1 MFLLPSFFCN
11 NYVTAE
17 SIKEINNQESL
28 NQLFSFYF
36 INPENNTIYEEEPK
50 LKYYISPVSASIQ
63 FYINGT
69 EYNNLINETELPVEY
84 RGTYNLTGLAEYN
97 ENKIVSTIFFSFFPL
112 ISMEIVHNASYET
125 NFVIPYGYNESFIP
139 CYSLNEQI
147 TLFASFNERNST
159 LEIEIKYFYS
169 NEKYSLTNE
178 NFSWID
184 DLTVKI
190 MIEPVSINSTMHRL
204 LFKFTSTLPQTNF
217 NKTFWFYRAVL
228 PLYIEPHFYENFIS
242 QPLSGIATGHFN
254 VIYGISYLINIS
266 VYLDGTLILY
276 EYDPEGIVDY
286 LGYITVTID
295 TTKYEDGN
303 HSLTIIVKDYFNI
316 TASETYILTFRNTLQ
331 PTNNTTEN
339 PINLLYFI
347 LCLIS
352 LAVVSKY
359 LHKGMKDTQ

>member
-1 MFLLPSFFCN
+1 MVNFKRSMTIAKKNLQIILNDRRSVGLLIFMPVLMMLLFGYGFGQQVEN
-11 NYVTAE
+11 VP
-17 SIKEINNQESL
+17 IKIVNLDKGGSGMV
-28 NQLFSFYF
+28 Y
-36 INPENNTIYEEEPK
+36 P
-50 LKYYISPVSASIQ
+50 
-63 FYINGT
+63 NGT
-69 EYNNLINETELPVEY
+69 IIFTDTAYSDQVIDLLDEDNRVDIELIEEDPKDFDLEK
-84 RGTYNLTGLAEYN
+84 EKK
-97 ENKIVSTIFFSFFPL
+97 KIYGAKGYFAL
-112 ISMEIVHNASYET
+112 L
-125 NFVIPYGYNESFIP
+125 VIP
-139 CYSLNEQI
+139 
-147 TLFASFNERNST
+147 A
-159 LEIEIKYFYS
+159 
-169 NEKYSLTNE
+169 
-178 NFSWID
+178 NFSED
-184 DLTVKI
+184 MVDL
-190 MIEPVSINSTMHRL
+190 
-204 LFKFTSTLPQTNF
+204 
-217 NKTFWFYRAVL
+217 NK
-228 PLYIEPHFYENFIS
+228 N
-242 QPLSGIATGHFN
+242 
-254 VIYGISYLINIS
+254 INIS